1 MKSSL
6 SKPVVPGDRMSDV
19 LARDESLVEVIARL
33 APPFAR
39 LRNGAM
45 RRVMARL
52 VTVEQAA
59 RVAGI
64 PVERL
69 VTALNEALGMRSAPA
84 EPGRDASPDDASRDM
99 EARAAAVAGGVIAA
113 GATAAAGAAGAS
125 PEIPPDAPVV
135 ELDVRPDLRAGREPF
150 ARILSTVAALEPGA
164 VLHLRAPF
172 EPVPLETLLAKRG
185 FVYRAVAHDPED
197 WSVWFHRPGSGSV
210 TQRATERAAS
220 PVGEPSSSHADTP
233 RSSRPAESPAP
244 PSVGAPARPVE
255 VPLDV
260 RGLEPPEPMVR
271 TLAAL
276 EQLPTDAVLVQI
288 NDRVPHFLLPLLG
301 ERGFAFTFD
310 ETAQSGEV
318 RLRIWRA
325 EAARDDRASHTR

>member
-1 MKSSL
+1 MNRSL
-6 SKPVVPGDRMSDV
+6 TRPVAPADRMSDV
-19 LARDESLVEVIARL
+19 LARSESLVEVIARL

-39 LRNGAM
+39 LRSGAM

-64 PVERL
+64 PPERL
-69 VTALNEALGMRSAPA
+69 VTALNEALGIPSAPA
-84 EPGRDASPDDASRDM
+84 EPGCAARPDGASHGM
-99 EARAAAVAGGVIAA
+99 EARAGAAVDGAGTPSAP
-113 GATAAAGAAGAS
+113 AAAGTAGGS

-185 FVYRAVAHDPED
+185 FVHRAVAHDPED
-197 WSVWFHRPGSGSV
+197 WSVWFYRPGPGPV

-220 PVGEPSSSHADTP
+220 PIDESSSSHADTA
-233 RSSRPAESPAP
+233 RSSRLAESPAP
-244 PSVGAPARPVE
+244 PSAAAPARPVE

-260 RGLEPPEPMVR
+260 RGLEPPEPMIR

-276 EQLPTDAVLVQI
+276 EQLPANAVLVQI

-310 ETAQSGEV
+310 ETARSGEV

-325 EAARDDRASHTR
+325 GAARDDRAAPTG